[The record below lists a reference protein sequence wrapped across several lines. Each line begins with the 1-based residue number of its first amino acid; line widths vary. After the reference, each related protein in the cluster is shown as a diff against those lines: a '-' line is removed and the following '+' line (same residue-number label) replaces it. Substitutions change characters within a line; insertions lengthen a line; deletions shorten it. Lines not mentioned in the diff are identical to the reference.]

1 MPSFKDFTGH
11 LDELETKTYAQL
23 FDISNFFLPDKEVI
37 KKLIKQKNP
46 YFTEQEIDDI
56 VDSAEE
62 AEAKLEEAE
71 KKLEEEEE
79 RLEKEREEAENTLN
93 EGRAEANEAR
103 ADANEVRSEANESVD
118 DNRAEERE
126 RKKEERKAKRA
137 EKRAEFKKL
146 REEQQA
152 EMKRIYKDA
161 VEQMKKEV
169 QDLKKEIQE
178 AAHKLF
184 NEFINLT
191 QKLITGLIKT
201 VSSIVAVIGIISLPP
216 WNIPLALLTLL
227 TVLEFFLDLLR
238 QLNQVAPIL
247 KPLKKLEAFM
257 SKENLAKVAGI
268 LDPPIVFIL
277 GLYTPFE
284 KFKKFIEK
292 ILAKLKSLTGNKS
305 NQIKAF
311 KKVTKKLKKLGY
323 FKSGSTNFG
332 TLGGLNG
339 TDVEPDDDDEEVKAI
354 LDTYKIGPTAGT
366 EFYGR
371 TPASGGGAIG
381 VIGYKEDDEVGG
393 DEEVSGSGTGSSEES
408 GGGSGSGSGS
418 GSGNGSGSGAG
429 VDAELKDT
437 KVGVGGRSKQLPLNI
452 LNDPDSVKGALN
464 SLNEFLNSKNII
476 NDIKSEGVASVDNY
490 VYDVLLP
497 SGKIL
502 NSLSEDQL
510 EELKKQFDLAF
521 TNFEEDDNED

>member
-1 MPSFKDFTGH
+1 MPSFKDFIGH
-11 LDELETKTYAQL
+11 LDELETKTYTQL
-23 FDISNFFLPDKEVI
+23 FDITKFFLPDKEVI

-46 YFTEQEIDDI
+46 YFTEEQIDDI

-62 AEAKLEEAE
+62 GKAKLEEEE

-79 RLEKEREEAENTLN
+79 RLEKEREEAENN
-93 EGRAEANEAR
+93 
-103 ADANEVRSEANESVD
+103 ANEVAD
-118 DNRAEERE
+118 DNRAEERQ

-137 EKRAEFKKL
+137 EKRAEAKKL
-146 REEQQA
+146 RQEQQA

-161 VEQMKKEV
+161 VEQIKKEV
-169 QDLKKEIQE
+169 QELKKEIKE

-201 VSSIVAVIGIISLPP
+201 VSSLVAIIQIIALPP

-227 TVLEFFLDLLR
+227 VVLEFFLDLLR
-238 QLNQVAPIL
+238 QLNLVAPIL
-247 KPLKKLEAFM
+247 KPLKNLEPFM
-257 SKENLAKVAGI
+257 SKEDLAKVAGI

-292 ILAKLKSLTGNKS
+292 ILNKLKSLTGNKD
-305 NQIKAF
+305 NQVKAF
-311 KKVTKKLKKLGY
+311 RKVTKKLKKLGY
-323 FKSGSTNFG
+323 FKEG
-332 TLGGLNG
+332 TADFSDWGGRNDTEVDG
-339 TDVEPDDDDEEVKAI
+339 DDDEEVRAI

-366 EFYGR
+366 PFKGY
-371 TPASGGGAIG
+371 TPSNGPQQDIG
-381 VIGYKEDDEVGG
+381 VIGYKEEDEVGG
-393 DEEVSGSGTGSSEES
+393 DE
-408 GGGSGSGSGS
+408 SGS

-429 VDAELKDT
+429 VDAELKNT
-437 KVGVGGRSKQLPLNI
+437 KVGVSKSGKGRSKKLPLDI
-452 LNDPDSVKGALN
+452 LNSTENTSSILS
-464 SLNEFLNSKNII
+464 SLNDFLQSKSIVDGI
-476 NDIKSEGVASVDNY
+476 SAEGVASADNY

-497 SGKIL
+497 SGEIL

-521 TNFEEDDNED
+521 TNFEEDDNEN

>member
-79 RLEKEREEAENTLN
+79 RLERERESAENTVAGFEN
-93 EGRAEANEAR
+93 EANEVA
-103 ADANEVRSEANESVD
+103 D
-118 DNRAEERE
+118 DNNAEERQ
-126 RKKEERKAKRA
+126 RKKEEIKAKKA
-137 EKRAEFKKL
+137 EKRAELKKL
-146 REEQQA
+146 RKEQQA

-161 VEQMKKEV
+161 VEQIKKEV
-169 QDLKKEIQE
+169 QELKKEIKE

-201 VSSIVAVIGIISLPP
+201 VSSLVAIIQIIALPP

-247 KPLKKLEAFM
+247 KPLKNLEAFM

-277 GLYTPFE
+277 GLYKPFD

-292 ILAKLKSLTGNKS
+292 ILNKLKSLTGNPS
-305 NQIKAF
+305 NQRKAF
-311 KKVTKKLKKLGY
+311 RKVTKKLKKFKY
-323 FKSGSTNFG
+323 FEDKNEGIDFSGVGGRDNTN
-332 TLGGLNG
+332 
-339 TDVEPDDDDEEVKAI
+339 VEEEDEDEVIAI
-354 LDTYKIGPTAGT
+354 LETYKIGATGDD
-366 EFYGR
+366 FFGV
-371 TPASGGGAIG
+371 GGIG
-381 VIGYKEDDEVGG
+381 VIGYKEEDEIGG
-393 DEEVSGSGTGSSEES
+393 DDSGDES
-408 GGGSGSGSGS
+408 V
-418 GSGNGSGSGAG
+418 AG
-429 VDAELKDT
+429 VDDELKDT
-437 KVGVGGRSKQLPLNI
+437 KVGTGGNSTTLDLDI
-452 LNDPDSVKGALN
+452 LNNLGSVNKTLS
-464 SLNEFLNSKNII
+464 SLKTFLNSSDII
-476 NDIKSEGVASVDNY
+476 NDIASEGVASADNY
-490 VYDVLLP
+490 VYDALLP
-497 SGKIL
+497 NGEIL
-502 NSLSEDQL
+502 TSLSEDQL
-510 EELKKQFDLAF
+510 EDLKKQFDIAF
-521 TNFEEDDNED
+521 TNFEEEDDNEN

>member
-137 EKRAEFKKL
+137 EKRAELKKL
-146 REEQQA
+146 RKEQQA
-152 EMKRIYKDA
+152 EMKKIYKDA
-161 VEQMKKEV
+161 VEQIKKEV
-169 QDLKKEIQE
+169 QELKKEIKE

-201 VSSIVAVIGIISLPP
+201 VSSLVAIIQIIALPP

-227 TVLEFFLDLLR
+227 VVLEFFLDLLR
-238 QLNQVAPIL
+238 QLNLVAPIL

-257 SKENLAKVAGI
+257 SKEDLAKVAGI

-292 ILAKLKSLTGNKS
+292 ILAKLKSLTGNQS
-305 NQIKAF
+305 NQVKVF
-311 KKVTKKLKKLGY
+311 RKVTKKLKKLGY
-323 FKSGSTNFG
+323 FKNGSANFSVK
-332 TLGGLNG
+332 GGHSQTG
-339 TDVEPDDDDEEVKAI
+339 VEEDDDEEVNAI
-354 LDTYKIGPTAGT
+354 FDTYKIGSTTGT
-366 EFYGR
+366 EFWGK
-371 TPASGGGAIG
+371 TPEWGSSPFG

-393 DEEVSGSGTGSSEES
+393 DEEVNGGGPSES
-408 GGGSGSGSGS
+408 GDT
-418 GSGNGSGSGAG
+418 G

-437 KVGVGGRSKQLPLNI
+437 KVGAGGRSTTLELDI
-452 LNDPDSVKGALN
+452 LNNPTSVKTTLN
-464 SLNEFLNSKNII
+464 SLKTFLNSNDII
-476 NDIKSEGVASVDNY
+476 NSIKAEGVASVDNY

-497 SGKIL
+497 SGEIL
-502 NSLSEDQL
+502 NSLSEDEL

-521 TNFEEDDNED
+521 TNFEEEDDNDN

>member
-1 MPSFKDFTGH
+1 MPSFKDFIGH

-79 RLEKEREEAENTLN
+79 RLERERESAENTVAGFQN
-93 EGRAEANEAR
+93 EANEVA
-103 ADANEVRSEANESVD
+103 D
-118 DNRAEERE
+118 DNNAEERQ
-126 RKKEERKAKRA
+126 RKKDEIKAKKA
-137 EKRAEFKKL
+137 EKRAELKKL
-146 REEQQA
+146 RKEQQA

-161 VEQMKKEV
+161 VEQIKKEV
-169 QDLKKEIQE
+169 QELKKEIKE

-201 VSSIVAVIGIISLPP
+201 VSSLVAIIQIIALPP

-227 TVLEFFLDLLR
+227 VVLEFFLDLLR
-238 QLNQVAPIL
+238 QLNLVAPIL
-247 KPLKKLEAFM
+247 KPLKNLEPFM

-277 GLYTPFE
+277 KLYTPFE

-292 ILAKLKSLTGNKS
+292 ILDKLKSLTGNKD
-305 NQIKAF
+305 NQVKAF
-311 KKVTKKLKKLGY
+311 RKVTKKLKKLGY
-323 FKSGSTNFG
+323 FKEGSADFG
-332 TLGGLNG
+332 SFGGRNG
-339 TDVEPDDDDEEVKAI
+339 TEVDGDDDDEVRAI

-366 EFYGR
+366 PFKGY
-371 TPASGGGAIG
+371 TPANGPQQDIG

-393 DEEVSGSGTGSSEES
+393 DESGDESGSGV
-408 GGGSGSGSGS
+408 
-418 GSGNGSGSGAG
+418 G
-429 VDAELKDT
+429 VDDELKNT
-437 KVGVGGRSKQLPLNI
+437 QVGAGGRSKTLELDI
-452 LNDPDSVKGALN
+452 LNNPDSVKNTLS
-464 SLNEFLNSKNII
+464 SLSEFLNSNSII
-476 NDIKSEGVASVDNY
+476 NDIKAEGVASVDNY
-490 VYDVLLP
+490 VYDALLP
-497 SGKIL
+497 NGEIL

-510 EELKKQFDLAF
+510 EDLKKQFDIAF
-521 TNFEEDDNED
+521 TNFEEDDNEN